1 MATTQTN
8 IANVPP
14 GIATPD
20 RVEIAPGH
28 AQFH

>member
-1 MATTQTN
+1 MATTETN
-8 IANVPP
+8 IPVPP
-14 GIATPD
+14 GVATPD